1 MTRADPIT
9 RRRLLTITAAAGAAA
24 LLHVRGGAA
33 RLEAVEWRGVALGA
47 PATIR
52 LYGHDRAHAQA
63 TLDAVGAEIR
73 RLEAIFSLY
82 RDDSALARLN
92 RDRRLA
98 HPPAELVA
106 LLSEARGIAQAT
118 GGAFDP
124 SIQPLW
130 RLYGD
135 HFARYPR
142 AREGPSG
149 ADIARALTKVGYR
162 HISIR
167 PDLIALEGSGM
178 QLSLNGIAQGF
189 ITDSAV
195 QLIRRAAFSQVLV
208 DLGEIRALDQHPSGR
223 PWRIGIRSPGAETT
237 VLRKLSLVDQ
247 AVATSAPGRTMFEP
261 DGRFHHLLDPRTGR
275 CASHYQT
282 LTVTAPNATLADG
295 LSTAFAIMP
304 WPEVER
310 TLARRPGIQVDALL
324 ASGAWRAA

>member
-9 RRRLLTITAAAGAAA
+9 RRAMLTITAAAGATA
-24 LLHVRGGAA
+24 LFHVGSRAA

-52 LYGHDRAHAQA
+52 LYGHERGHAQA

-73 RLEAIFSLY
+73 RLEAIFSLH

-98 HPPAELVA
+98 HPPAELVT
-106 LLSEARGIAQAT
+106 LLSQARGIAEAT

-130 RLYGD
+130 QLYGD
-135 HFARYPR
+135 HFARHPR
-142 AREGPSG
+142 AREGPSD
-149 ADIARALTKVGYR
+149 ADIARALSKVGHR

-167 PDLIALEGSGM
+167 PDLIALDGSGM

-189 ITDSAV
+189 ITDRAAR
-195 QLIRRAAFSQVLV
+195 LIRRAAFSQVLV
-208 DLGEIRALDQHPSGR
+208 DLGEIRALDRHPSGR
-223 PWRIGIRSPGAETT
+223 PWRIGIRSPSAETT
-237 VLRKLSLVDQ
+237 VLRKLSVVDQ
-247 AVATSAPGRTMFEP
+247 AVATSAPGGTTFEP

-310 TLARRPGIQVDALL
+310 QLARRPGIRVDALL
-324 ASGAWRAA
+324 ASGAWRMA